1 MLPIAEYTFGQGL
14 LTVLSIFLFAAWIV
28 VLFTILSDL
37 FRDHDESGFKKA
49 LWVLF
54 LIFIPFLAALI
65 YLIVRG
71 NGMRERS
78 LKANEDA
85 QKQFDSY
92 VRQAGGTSAAD
103 EVEKL
108 KKLHNDGVL
117 TDEEFEQQKAKALA

>member
-14 LTVLSIFLFAAWIV
+14 LTVLSIFVFAAWIV

-37 FRDHDESGFKKA
+37 FRDHDESGWKKA
-49 LWVLF
+49 FWVFF
-54 LIFIPFLAALI
+54 LIFIPFLTSLI

-71 NGMRERS
+71 GGMRERAI
-78 LKANEDA
+78 KHQQEVQQDFDA
-85 QKQFDSY
+85 Y
-92 VRQAGGTSAAD
+92 VRQAGGTSTAD

-117 TDEEFEQQKAKALA
+117 NDEEYEQQKAKALA